1 MGSSVFDHHTPLSI
15 FHILFVAP
23 LFFII
28 AFFRSDM
35 PVWAFRTLFV
45 LGLFV
50 LLFHAYK
57 FFLRLVKH
65 STLSW
70 VNAIHILVAAP
81 LLISIGLEQK
91 ETARAAYEI
100 AIMVGFAT
108 LGYHLYSLVQALH
121 IVSVD

>member
-1 MGSSVFDHHTPLSI
+1 MASSLFDHHSLLSL

-23 LFFII
+23 LFFVI

-70 VNAIHILVAAP
+70 VNAIHILVASP
-81 LLISIGLEQK
+81 LLIYIGLEQK
-91 ETARAAYEI
+91 NAARAAYEI
-100 AIMVGFAT
+100 SIMTGFAV
-108 LGYHLYSLVQALH
+108 LGYHLYSLVQSLH
-121 IVSVD
+121 VVSED